1 MVPKS
6 LAGKVA
12 LVTGASRGIGKAIAL
27 RLAEQGAAVVVG
39 YRQRQAEADEVVAR
53 IVKAGGR
60 AVAIG
65 ADLANV
71 DDCRRLLE
79 QTAMSLGAPDIF
91 VNNAG
96 FSLERLVLDTRVDE
110 WDALMKVH
118 LRALFLLSQGVLPA
132 MIRRGWGRIVVISSI
147 WGMVGAANEAAYSAV
162 KAGQIGFAKALA
174 KEVASAG
181 ITVNVVAPG
190 AVATEMLDVYSPE
203 ELNALAESVPMGRLA
218 QPEEIAA
225 ATAFLVSPEAGYI
238 SGQVLSPNGAMIV

>member
-1 MVPKS
+1 
-6 LAGKVA
+6 
-12 LVTGASRGIGKAIAL
+12 
-27 RLAEQGAAVVVG
+27 
-39 YRQRQAEADEVVAR
+39 
-53 IVKAGGR
+53 
-60 AVAIG
+60 
-65 ADLANV
+65 
-71 DDCRRLLE
+71 
-79 QTAMSLGAPDIF
+79 
-91 VNNAG
+91 
-96 FSLERLVLDTRVDE
+96 
-110 WDALMKVH
+110 
-118 LRALFLLSQGVLPA
+118 

>member
-118 LRALFLLSQGVLPA
+118 LRALFC
-132 MIRRGWGRIVVISSI
+132 
-147 WGMVGAANEAAYSAV
+147 
-162 KAGQIGFAKALA
+162 
-174 KEVASAG
+174 
-181 ITVNVVAPG
+181 
-190 AVATEMLDVYSPE
+190 
-203 ELNALAESVPMGRLA
+203 
-218 QPEEIAA
+218 
-225 ATAFLVSPEAGYI
+225 
-238 SGQVLSPNGAMIV
+238 

>member
-1 MVPKS
+1 M
-6 LAGKVA
+6 
-12 LVTGASRGIGKAIAL
+12 
-27 RLAEQGAAVVVG
+27 
-39 YRQRQAEADEVVAR
+39 VAR

-118 LRALFLLSQGVLPA
+118 LRALFLLSKVVLPA

-147 WGMVGAANEAAYSAV
+147 WGMVERPMSDLCGQGRADRLCQGFGQRSGQCGYYGQCSR
-162 KAGQIGFAKALA
+162 AGRGGYRDA
-174 KEVASAG
+174 
-181 ITVNVVAPG
+181 
-190 AVATEMLDVYSPE
+190 
-203 ELNALAESVPMGRLA
+203 GRL
-218 QPEEIAA
+218 
-225 ATAFLVSPEAGYI
+225 
-238 SGQVLSPNGAMIV
+238 

>member
-1 MVPKS
+1 MEPIS

-12 LVTGASRGIGKAIAL
+12 LVTGASRGIGRAIAW
-27 RLAEQGAAVVVG
+27 RLARQGAAVAVA
-39 YRQRQAEADEVVAR
+39 YRQRQADACEVVAR
-53 IVKAGGR
+53 IVASGGR

-79 QTAMSLGAPDIF
+79 QTAASLGDPDVF

-96 FSLERLVLDTRVDE
+96 FSLERLVLDTHVDE
-110 WDALMKVH
+110 WDALMNVH
-118 LRALFLLSQGVLPA
+118 LRAFFLLSRGVLPA
-132 MIRRGWGRIVVISSI
+132 MIRRGWGRIIVISSI

-174 KEVASAG
+174 KEVAGAG

-190 AVATEMLDVYSPE
+190 AVATEMLDSYSAE
-203 ELNALAESVPMGRLA
+203 ELNAFAESVPMGRLA
-218 QPEEIAA
+218 LPEDVAA
-225 ATAFLVSPEAGYI
+225 AAAFLASPEAGYI
-238 SGQVLSPNGAMIV
+238 SGQVLSPNGALIV